1 MGKGIFIKRWAF
13 IVTLFFG
20 FTVFILCTFNYN
32 FASAQSN
39 VNISTII
46 KLQKYLTNQTQL
58 TTEDFSI
65 CDTDGNDVLNVYDLC
80 LLKQSLIKN
89 IKDQTITTSSATTTF
104 VSETTS
110 TTTFSSF
117 TPPDM
122 FDLIEEYDQG
132 MSEEQYQGMLDTAE
146 LFGLDYFKI
155 IYSEELIEYS
165 LILPDANISASL
177 EFPGYWHFQICPI
190 EDIIQIQPDYDYIST
205 GYDFFVW
212 RPIVPDDEGI
222 TTATYEDLR
231 RHIALDSIYTEYWCI
246 IPCTLNKETG
256 ELVENLTFLYP
267 PITE

>member
-132 MSEEQYQGMLDTAE
+132 MSEEEYDGMITTAE
-146 LFGLDYFKI
+146 LFGLEAFKI
-155 IYSEELIEYS
+155 VYSEEIIEYS
-165 LILPDANISASL
+165 LILPDFGTAML
-177 EFPGYWHFQICPI
+177 QDLYGYWFLQICPI
-190 EDIIQIQPDYDYIST
+190 EDIKEINPDYDT
-205 GYDFFVW
+205 LDFELFIW
-212 RPIVPDDEGI
+212 RPVVEEDEGI
-222 TTATYEDLR
+222 TISTYNNLR
-231 RHIALDSIYTEYWCI
+231 ITTCLDTDYTNYWCI
-246 IPCTLNKETG
+246 IPCTLDEETG

-267 PITE
+267 ITE